1 MGLACRLIALG
12 AMSPPPTWLLIESLL
27 MALNAVP
34 AQVVRPVVR
43 AQRLDDMR
51 CFAITT
57 LTAMVSKVFDA
68 HLIYP

>member
-1 MGLACRLIALG
+1 MDLARRLIALG

-27 MALNAVP
+27 MSLNAVP

-43 AQRLDDMR
+43 AQRLNDVS

-57 LTAMVSKVFDA
+57 LTAMVSEVFDA
-68 HLIYP
+68 H